1 MSNVDVERVVNDEV
15 EVVVVDGINDATGI
29 DAVGND
35 VDGNNADGIDA
46 DGNDVDGIDVVGI
59 VVDGNDVFG
68 IVAPP
73 RNASMRAV
81 RAATPGN
88 SCG

>member
-1 MSNVDVERVVNDEV
+1 MSDVDVERVTKDAV

-29 DAVGND
+29 DAGGND

-46 DGNDVDGIDVVGI
+46 DGNDADGIDVVGI

-68 IVAPP
+68 IVAP
-73 RNASMRAV
+73 RKASMRAV